1 MYFKYLKSTKRP
13 FCSLVFFRTV
23 LISKEYTGIASLLR
37 IQQVP
42 FEQLACLFLEKRNL
56 TCRVKW
62 YQMPFLLV
70 DPGISD
76 NQRELSI
83 IHVDVVV
90 CCDACFDYPQY
101 NTTWTSQGRKK
112 SFCVDASHYFA
123 NASPIARACVR
134 ARTPADTLPLK
145 VMCRIFVNIFT
156 RTYVYNMHIHIQ
168 IYVYIHI
175 NLCIHVYISI
185 YMCVYASHS
194 CSAHIYIFI
203 CPYIYIYGY
212 IYALIYIH
220 IYIYMYIYIYIYIYI

>member
-1 MYFKYLKSTKRP
+1 MYIYMYFKYLKSTKRP

-76 NQRELSI
+76 IQRELSI

-101 NTTWTSQGRKK
+101 NTTLTSQGRKK
-112 SFCVDASHYFA
+112 SCLLCGCFSLFRTCVSNCAGLCACENPRRY
-123 NASPIARACVR
+123 IATEGHAQDIRQHFYTYICIQYAC
-134 ARTPADTLPLK
+134 THT
-145 VMCRIFVNIFT
+145 NI
-156 RTYVYNMHIHIQ
+156 RLYTYKFMYTCIYIN
-168 IYVYIHI
+168 IYV
-175 NLCIHVYISI
+175 CI
-185 YMCVYASHS
+185 CVTFLLS
-194 CSAHIYIFI
+194 
-203 CPYIYIYGY
+203 PYIYIY
-212 IYALIYIH
+212 LP
-220 IYIYMYIYIYIYIYI
+220 IYIYIWVYI